1 MKRYFFG
8 LIAILFATGMV
19 AFTKPGLNKKTLATY
34 TFYYIPPGGT
44 DFSQSAVQNKAN
56 WISNPGT
63 PPTCNGAA
71 KACQMEV
78 TDTYTEL
85 NGSDVRVFKT
95 SGSVVNI
102 VADEG
107 NTANL
112 YVPIVASSTGL
123 QGKTDR
129 PN

>member
-19 AFTKPGLNKKTLATY
+19 AFTKPGLNKKPLATF

-44 DFSQSAVQNKAN
+44 DYSQPAVQNKAN
-56 WISNPGT
+56 WISNPSI
-63 PPTCNGAA
+63 PPICDGAN
-71 KACQMEV
+71 KACEMEV

-107 NTANL
+107 NTADL
-112 YVPIVASSTGL
+112 YVPIVPSSTGV
-123 QGKTDR
+123 QSKKDR
-129 PN
+129 P